1 MRSSIFI
8 AALLAILIVAG
19 CGKSEEPIQASEA
32 PADVKPPASNTH
44 VVATGDGWSGELT
57 SAETIQAYGTGKSII
72 LRNYDAEKD
81 GGNPYE
87 RIRERGDIK
96 VQIALF
102 DGDNE
107 LTPGNYTYAMNPQDK
122 FAAITIF
129 TSEGTVAIKV
139 FEDSDPGGV
148 MVTSIVG
155 DKIEA
160 TVDIKDDRT
169 TVQGSFSSDKP
180 SSR

>member
-1 MRSSIFI
+1 MRNLTF
-8 AALLAILIVAG
+8 ALAFFVVTIVAG
-19 CGKSEEPIQASEA
+19 CGHSEG
-32 PADVKPPASNTH
+32 PAQVAERPVDVKPPASSTH
-44 VVATGDGWSGELT
+44 VVATGDGWRGELT
-57 SAETIQAYGTGKSII
+57 SAVTIPAYGTGKSII

-87 RIRERGDIK
+87 RIKAKGDIK

-107 LTPGNYTYAMNPQDK
+107 LTTGNYTYAMNPQDK
-122 FAAITIF
+122 FVAITIF
-129 TSEGTVAIKV
+129 TSDGTVAIKV

-148 MVTSIVG
+148 MVTSIDG
-155 DKIEA
+155 DKIEG

-169 TVQGSFSSDKP
+169 MVKGSFSSDKP
-180 SSR
+180 